1 MPKATRPTARRLKSL
16 NPKIRKRWNQ
26 LYAEFITQHKLHQ
39 RIFKLETM
47 VVNGGSM
54 TEKDVNE
61 YGKIMQIRNQGIQY
75 AEKNCRKLSMG
86 NVPFS
91 PTIIATCEILQLWK
105 GVKTR
110 QSGRRFSLKKIKRLK
125 KKHHIQD
132 AMKLL
137 RFEVE
142 AKIRDTMSR
151 YKKQKKEA
159 QMLRTTFL
167 QGKTEAMAEESNTEV
182 EKILK
187 QLLTHE
193 AQRTSA
199 RRIKAALGKLASG
212 SVKKVDIETAEGN
225 IEEVTTKEG
234 IERACMEEKEK
245 KYRQT
250 QNTPCMREP
259 LLSDLGY
266 LGTTAE
272 CDQILEGTYNPPPG
286 TNEYTRELLQH
297 MKCLPLKYPPP
308 KAEIT
313 TQMFKQGWKKIKED
327 TSAASI
333 SGVHFGHMKAS
344 AQDEFLAEFE
354 AAMANLP
361 YSTGFSPEQW
371 KKGIT
376 LMIRKKEM

>member
-1 MPKATRPTARRLKSL
+1 
-16 NPKIRKRWNQ
+16 
-26 LYAEFITQHKLHQ
+26 
-39 RIFKLETM
+39 M

-54 TEKDVNE
+54 TEKDVQE

-110 QSGRRFSLKKIKRLK
+110 QSGRRFSLKKIKRLE

-132 AMKLL
+132 AMKLSKS
-137 RFEVE
+137 EVE

-167 QGKTEAMAEESNTEV
+167 QGKAEAMAEESNTEV

-199 RRIKAALGKLASG
+199 RRIKATLGKLASG
-212 SVKKVDIETAEGN
+212 SVTKVDIETAEG
-225 IEEVTTKEG
+225 IL
-234 IERACMEEKEK
+234 K
-245 KYRQT
+245 K
-250 QNTPCMREP
+250 
-259 LLSDLGY
+259 
-266 LGTTAE
+266 
-272 CDQILEGTYNPPPG
+272 
-286 TNEYTRELLQH
+286 LQ
-297 MKCLPLKYPPP
+297 
-308 KAEIT
+308 
-313 TQMFKQGWKKIKED
+313 Q
-327 TSAASI
+327 
-333 SGVHFGHMKAS
+333 
-344 AQDEFLAEFE
+344 
-354 AAMANLP
+354 
-361 YSTGFSPEQW
+361 
-371 KKGIT
+371 KKG
-376 LMIRKKEM
+376 